1 MLAGVEGRAGGP
13 CFGPC
18 RPPRA
23 CGGRRD
29 QKRSRA
35 LRKLSAPCLRG
46 SKDQVCWLRQSAKVS
61 LVHAG
66 VEGARLCE
74 AEGRHSPP
82 RACGGRRHPARANRR
97 RLVSAPCLRGSKGC
111 SLLMVVDEVVRPV
124 LAGVE
129 GTPGV
134 DGQLWDCP
142 PRACGGRREKAAIW
156 HRPVTS
162 APCMRGAK
170 GSWAT
175 VGSVPDVRP
184 VLAGVEGFLPE
195 LWRCDECP
203 PRACGG
209 RRCSLRPQGQ
219 MVTASPRTRG
229 GESCNGDNVLDGCEQ
244 HVMHLAQGLHLR
256 ESLFF
261 CLDARNW
268 NTFNRYGINWRR
280 RR

>member
-97 RLVSAPCLRGSKGC
+97 RLVSAPCLRGSKG
-111 SLLMVVDEVVRPV
+111 
-124 LAGVE
+124 
-129 GTPGV
+129 
-134 DGQLWDCP
+134 
-142 PRACGGRREKAAIW
+142 
-156 HRPVTS
+156 
-162 APCMRGAK
+162 
-170 GSWAT
+170 SWAT
-175 VGSVPDVRP
+175 VGSVPDVLP

-229 GESCNGDNVLDGCEQ
+229 GGESCNGDNVLDGCEQ

-256 ESLFF
+256 ESLLF